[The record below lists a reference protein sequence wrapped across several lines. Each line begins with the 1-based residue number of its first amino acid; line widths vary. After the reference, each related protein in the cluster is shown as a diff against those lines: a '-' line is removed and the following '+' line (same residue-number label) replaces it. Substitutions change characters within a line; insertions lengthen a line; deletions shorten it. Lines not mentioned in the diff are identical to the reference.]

1 MRSKPLPINAV
12 TSSRSHWRQ
21 RPESPEFCDEV
32 CDVVPPG
39 TSATL
44 IVILFTGGTI
54 AMRQDA
60 SGTVP
65 SLNAQEIINATRG
78 IDLVTGV
85 ETEEWGSYPG
95 PHMTVERMWSLRNRI
110 REHIDRP
117 EVTGVVVTHGTD
129 TLEESAYLVARS
141 LPADKPVVFTG
152 AMRTVSDLGWDG
164 PANLL
169 ESVRVAASPE
179 TRGFGAMVVISGQIF
194 AAFDVTKTNTH
205 LLDAFESPGFGPL
218 GVLDEGELVMH
229 REMPPMP
236 EIIDPPELAAP
247 IDIIFVAAGSD
258 ARLLD
263 ASRECARGVVV
274 AAMGRG
280 NVPPA
285 LVPAIERWI
294 AEGKPVVLTSRTQGG
309 RVGHTYGYAGG
320 GKRLEEIGA
329 IFGGS
334 KRAQQARID
343 LMLALGAGMSMSGI
357 REMFTDG

>member
-1 MRSKPLPINAV
+1 M
-12 TSSRSHWRQ
+12 
-21 RPESPEFCDEV
+21 
-32 CDVVPPG
+32 
-39 TSATL
+39 

-54 AMRQDA
+54 AMRNDRGA
-60 SGTVP
+60 ATGAVP
-65 SLNAQEIINATRG
+65 SLGAQDILAATKG
-78 IDLVTGV
+78 IEDVTGV

-110 REHIDRP
+110 RDHIGRP

-141 LPADKPVVFTG
+141 LPAEKPIVFTG

-169 ESVRVAASPE
+169 EAVRVAASPE

-194 AAFDVTKTNTH
+194 TALDATKTNTH
-205 LLDAFESPGFGPL
+205 LLDAFESPGLGPL
-218 GVLDEGELVMH
+218 GVLDEGELIVH
-229 REMPPMP
+229 RGIPPMP
-236 EIIDPPELAAP
+236 PVIRPPDLATP
-247 IDIIFVAAGSD
+247 VDIIFVAAGSD

-263 ASRECARGVVV
+263 ASRECAKGVVI

-294 AEGKPVVLTSRTQGG
+294 SDGKPVVLTSRTQGG
-309 RVGHTYGYAGG
+309 RVGHTYGYFGG

-334 KRAQQARID
+334 RRAQQARID
-343 LMLALGAGMSMSGI
+343 LMLALGAGMKMDAI
-357 REMFTDG
+357 RDMFRDN

>member
-1 MRSKPLPINAV
+1 M
-12 TSSRSHWRQ
+12 
-21 RPESPEFCDEV
+21 
-32 CDVVPPG
+32 VPPG

>member
-1 MRSKPLPINAV
+1 M
-12 TSSRSHWRQ
+12 
-21 RPESPEFCDEV
+21 
-32 CDVVPPG
+32 
-39 TSATL
+39 

-54 AMRQDA
+54 AMRNEPA
-60 SGTVP
+60 FAGAVP
-65 SLNAQEIINATRG
+65 SLSATEILEATRG
-78 IDLVTGV
+78 IEAVTGV
-85 ETEEWGSYPG
+85 EIEEWGAFPG
-95 PHMTVERMWSLRNRI
+95 PHMTIERMWALRTRI
-110 REHIDRP
+110 REHISRP

-129 TLEESAYLVARS
+129 TLEESAYLVSRS
-141 LPADKPVVFTG
+141 LPAEKPIVFTG

-169 ESVRVAASPE
+169 EAVRVAASPE
-179 TRGFGAMVVISGQIF
+179 TRGFGTMVVISGQIF

-218 GVLDEGELVMH
+218 GVLDEGELIVH

-236 EIIDPPELAAP
+236 QIVDPVDLATP
-247 IDIIFVAAGSD
+247 VDVIFVAAGSD
-258 ARLLD
+258 ARLLE
-263 ASRECARGVVV
+263 ASRECARGVVI

-294 AEGKPVVLTSRTQGG
+294 ADDKPVVITSRTQGG

-320 GKRLEEIGA
+320 GRRLEELGA

-343 LMLALGAGMSMSGI
+343 LMLALGAKMPMAAI
-357 REMFTDG
+357 RDMFRDG

>member
-1 MRSKPLPINAV
+1 M
-12 TSSRSHWRQ
+12 
-21 RPESPEFCDEV
+21 
-32 CDVVPPG
+32 
-39 TSATL
+39 

-54 AMRQDA
+54 AMRNDPGGGGA
-60 SGTVP
+60 AP
-65 SLNAQEIINATRG
+65 SLTSKEILDATRG
-78 IDLVTGV
+78 IDAITGV
-85 ETEEWGSYPG
+85 ETEEWGSFPG
-95 PHMTVERMWSLRNRI
+95 PHMTVERMWALRNRI
-110 REHIDRP
+110 REHLARP
-117 EVTGVVVTHGTD
+117 EVTGIVVTHGTD

-141 LPADKPVVFTG
+141 LPAEKPVVFTG

-169 ESVRVAASPE
+169 EAVRVAASPE

-194 AAFDVTKTNTH
+194 AALDATKTNTH

-218 GVLDEGELVMH
+218 GVLDEGELIVH

-236 EIIDPPELAAP
+236 PIVDPADLATP
-247 IDIIFVAAGSD
+247 VDIIFVAAGSD

-263 ASRECARGVVV
+263 ASRTLARGVVI

-294 AEGKPVVLTSRTQGG
+294 ADDKPVVLTSRTQGG

-320 GKRLEEIGA
+320 GKRLEELGV

-334 KRAQQARID
+334 RRAQQARID
-343 LMLALGAGMSMSGI
+343 LMLALGAGMSMSGV
-357 REMFTDG
+357 RSLFKDG

>member
-1 MRSKPLPINAV
+1 MR
-12 TSSRSHWRQ
+12 T
-21 RPESPEFCDEV
+21 
-32 CDVVPPG
+32 
-39 TSATL
+39 
-44 IVILFTGGTI
+44 
-54 AMRQDA
+54 DA
-60 SGTVP
+60 SGAVP
-65 SLNAQEIINATRG
+65 SLNAKDILEATKGIN
-78 IDLVTGV
+78 DVTGV

-95 PHMTVERMWSLRNRI
+95 PHMTVERMWALRNRI
-110 REHIDRP
+110 REHLARS

-141 LPADKPVVFTG
+141 LPAEKPVVFTG

-169 ESVRVAASPE
+169 EAVRVAASSV

-194 AAFDVTKTNTH
+194 AALDATKTNTH
-205 LLDAFESPGFGPL
+205 LLDAFESPGLGPL
-218 GVLDEGELVMH
+218 GVLDEGQLIVH

-236 EIIDPPELAAP
+236 PIIRPTDLATP
-247 IDIIFVAAGSD
+247 VDIIFVAAGSD

-263 ASRECARGVVV
+263 ASRECAKGVVI

-294 AEGKPVVLTSRTQGG
+294 SDDKPVVLTSRTQGG
-309 RVGHTYGYAGG
+309 RVGQTYGYVGG
-320 GKRLEEIGA
+320 GRRLEEIGA

-334 KRAQQARID
+334 LRAQQARID
-343 LMLALGAGMSMSGI
+343 LMLALGAGMRMDAI
-357 REMFTDG
+357 RDMFRDG